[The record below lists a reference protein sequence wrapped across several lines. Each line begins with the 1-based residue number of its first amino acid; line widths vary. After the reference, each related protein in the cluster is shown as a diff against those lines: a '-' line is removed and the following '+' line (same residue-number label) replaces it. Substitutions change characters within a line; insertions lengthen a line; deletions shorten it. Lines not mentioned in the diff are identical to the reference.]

1 MQIQLNPPEAL
12 TLELSGAVTGQ
23 RPDTVSDLSE
33 LLERSRDFWHATA
46 PPKVPQA
53 FSEGTRYVRS
63 RESLVD
69 AGNSVAA

>member
-1 MQIQLNPPEAL
+1 MQIQLNTTEVL
-12 TLELSGAVTGQ
+12 TLELSGAVAGR

-33 LLERSRDFWHATA
+33 LLERSRDLWHATA
-46 PPKVPQA
+46 PPKMPQA

-63 RESLVD
+63 RESLVY